1 MRTFP
6 TAAIFLLLFAAT
18 PARSQQL
25 AVPEAALHDRAA
37 LEQAIPG
44 LASQALGFLPS
55 DPQLRLEYQ
64 FRLQLACGNYEK
76 ALSALEELNRLQ
88 PPPPAWQTVEP
99 LLREELHAR
108 AKALVTRQQI
118 SYGEA
123 LTRSLAEKFSKYDDR
138 TAADSAWALGL
149 PPDAARANLDRQ
161 LQKIEGRRT
170 VTPAELIDVLRWH
183 GIFQAVSSYE
193 PVLDAAIAVDDAS
206 RFVIDRGVLI
216 KTRDGATLSADVVR
230 PKRLTG
236 PQPSVLH
243 FTIYASP
250 AINLRDAKDAAVR
263 GFIGVFANA
272 RGKYLSTDR
281 IVPWE
286 TEVRDTWDVIDW
298 VSHQPWSNGKVG
310 MFGHS
315 YDGFAQ
321 WAAAKNP
328 HPALKTIVPSGA
340 SFPGNGLPMQNNV
353 FLNANYGWPLQV
365 TNDRY
370 MGEPS
375 LHDGNRWFSLLT
387 KWFESG
393 RPLREIDAID
403 GTPNEVLQRQMRH
416 PSYDAYWQAMQP
428 YEKEFGAIN
437 IPVLTLTGYYDD
449 AGISAV
455 NYLVEHHRYNQ
466 KAEHYLVIGPYS
478 HQTLLSAW
486 REPTVNGYTFDP
498 VAQIDMVALVYQW
511 FDYVLRGAQ
520 KPALL
525 EDRINYQVMGTNTW
539 QHAPSIAKMA
549 NRTLRLYLTNQKVG
563 NRHDLSPQ
571 RPAADGFVEQAV
583 DLTDRKTWI
592 SLYPNQAWLDT
603 ADAPTRIAYVSA
615 PFEEAVAVSGQIT
628 GELKAAIDRSDF
640 DFTWAL
646 YEATP
651 DGKYFHL
658 SYYLGRASYA
668 TDRTTR
674 RLLTAGV
681 IASLPFSQTPLISKQ
696 LSKGSRLLL
705 LVTVNK
711 NPFAQVNY
719 GTGRDISDES
729 IADAKR
735 PLEVRWHSASFIDVP
750 LRSNPARPP
759 TRPARD

>member
-1 MRTFP
+1 MRGQKFS
-6 TAAIFLLLFAAT
+6 
-18 PARSQQL
+18 R
-25 AVPEAALHDRAA
+25 
-37 LEQAIPG
+37 
-44 LASQALGFLPS
+44 
-55 DPQLRLEYQ
+55 
-64 FRLQLACGNYEK
+64 
-76 ALSALEELNRLQ
+76 
-88 PPPPAWQTVEP
+88 
-99 LLREELHAR
+99 HANE
-108 AKALVTRQQI
+108 I

-123 LTRSLAEKFSKYDDR
+123 LTRALAEKFSKYDDR
-138 TAADSAWALGL
+138 TAADSAWVLGL
-149 PPDAARANLDRQ
+149 PPEAARANLDRQ
-161 LQKIEGRRT
+161 LQKIAGRRT

-183 GIFQAVSSYE
+183 GTFQAVSSFE
-193 PVLDAAIAVDDAS
+193 PVLDEAIAVDDAR

-216 KTRDGATLSADVVR
+216 KTRDGATISADVVR
-230 PKRLTG
+230 PKRLAG
-236 PQPSVLH
+236 PQPAVLH
-243 FTIYASP
+243 FTMDLSL

-263 GFIGVFANA
+263 GYIGVFASA
-272 RGKYLSTDR
+272 RGKYLSTDK

-286 TEVRDTWDVIDW
+286 TEVRDTHDVIDW
-298 VSHQPWSNGKVG
+298 ISRQAVEQRKVG

-315 YDGFAQ
+315 YGGFAQ
-321 WAAAKNP
+321 WAAAKNL

-340 SFPGNGLPMQNNV
+340 SSPGNGMPMQNNV
-353 FLNANYGWPLQV
+353 FQNAQYSWPLQF

-370 MGEPS
+370 GGDPS
-375 LHDGNRWFSLLT
+375 LRDRGRWLSLLT

-393 RPLREIDAID
+393 RPLRDIDAID

-449 AGISAV
+449 AQSAAV
-455 NYLVEHHRYNQ
+455 NYLVEHNRYNRHT
-466 KAEHYLVIGPYS
+466 EHYLVIGPYHHGDIFS
-478 HQTLLSAW
+478 SW
-486 REPTVNGYTFDP
+486 KDPMVNGYAIDP
-498 VAQIDMVALVYQW
+498 VAQVDTIALIYQW

-563 NRHDLSPQ
+563 NRYDLSPQ

-592 SLYPNQAWLDT
+592 SLYPNQAWPDT

-615 PFEEAVAVSGQIT
+615 PFDEAVAVSGQIT
-628 GELKAAIDRSDF
+628 GELRAAINRKDF

-646 YEATP
+646 YEAMP
-651 DGKYFHL
+651 DGKYFYL

-668 TDRTTR
+668 ADRTTR
-674 RLLTAGV
+674 SLLTPGV
-681 IASLPFSQTPLISKQ
+681 TASLPFSQTPLISKQ

-705 LVTVNK
+705 LLTVNK

-719 GTGRDISDES
+719 GTGRDVSDES
-729 IADAKR
+729 IADAKQ
-735 PLEVRWHSASFIDVP
+735 PLEVRWHNASFIDVP